1 MNAKFDF
8 NALLNTAIISGLEK
22 NPEGRASAEVLKVFA
37 KRGIGVM
44 DAMAMLMEI
53 MNAVQGA
60 QNGGDNT

>member
-22 NPEGRASAEVLKVFA
+22 NPESKVSAEVLKVFT
-37 KRGIGVM
+37 KRGIGVV

-53 MNAVQGA
+53 VVAIQGA
-60 QNGGDNT
+60 QNGGNNT